1 MSRKNIDGSKGTVDL
16 KIPHMFSL
24 VQQGPLR
31 GYYLCRQQSFTP
43 ETSWPQIPSPK
54 GGSPRKKD
62 NWDKDQH
69 YCKVHSFMS
78 RTGVCKAESSPVV
91 GVGRGKERCG
101 GVRKRSTTKLPKLYI
116 ICD

>member
-54 GGSPRKKD
+54 GLFGR
-62 NWDKDQH
+62 
-69 YCKVHSFMS
+69 
-78 RTGVCKAESSPVV
+78 VCAISPVSSSRLPQFEFEPV
-91 GVGRGKERCG
+91 
-101 GVRKRSTTKLPKLYI
+101 STRANRETLG
-116 ICD
+116 